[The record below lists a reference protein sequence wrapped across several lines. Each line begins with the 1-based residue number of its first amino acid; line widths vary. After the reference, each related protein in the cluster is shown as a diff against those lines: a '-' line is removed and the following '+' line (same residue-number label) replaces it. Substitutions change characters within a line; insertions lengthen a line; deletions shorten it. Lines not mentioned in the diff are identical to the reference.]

1 MTTPSHTAPQ
11 TTPQHNTGNDERNAA
26 CRRRWTSIAA
36 SQLQNRSKTPFCLAR
51 GEVEQTFLVE
61 VLSGCLC
68 HRPLLNVVVNGFYI
82 KDGKNFLRV
91 DYNLFVVMCYLV
103 TFRLNELGLKHFSKL
118 INSQDV
124 NKMHKFLKF
133 FFDVRNL
140 STWIK
145 DEWCQVY
152 DVAYITE
159 KLIDPLLRWQP
170 DMQIIID
177 HLANTLANKVTHKK
191 ESQPVTV
198 PSEFNIT
205 KPRPRAIP
213 VPEEIP
219 QLEVQTKVPRSTY
232 DPPKEERLLEEL
244 KKRNRQRAEE
254 HLMEANIDQ
263 FRCAIPQESSKKK
276 RVLSEIRKEKEAK
289 IKPILYKAR
298 HVPRQIT
305 ENIPIK
311 MNTAA
316 ILRENVLY
324 QQKVK
329 EEVQRI
335 DQILEG
341 GYDPAK
347 FEEYQKQKNE
357 ERMEQQLADKERR
370 RLQEKIFFEELI
382 LAREAR
388 IEKKQQQAAQQ
399 KEEATE
405 LMQRYKEM
413 QLQGK
418 KEMKAKVEQVIKG
431 HQATKEQKRK
441 IQESKRKIAK
451 EMNKEMAEILQQVM
465 EESDEEIRKKT
476 QQIREIRARQ
486 AAMTMKHNFLDLS
499 RPAGHDLLDE
509 MSLLELRERLGLLKE
524 AQVKEE
530 EEKRDR
536 IINERQEKEQLLLDK
551 LEQISLNR
559 EALSKQAALR
569 HREEELKKLKFSKL
583 ISGNQQLV
591 ELRNKLE
598 EKKKEHHQL
607 IKMHKEKTQENL
619 QRVQGPRASERR
631 ATEERWWRNLEDSRE
646 RKVQLLTLRAEVSQK
661 AS

>member
-1 MTTPSHTAPQ
+1 MS
-11 TTPQHNTGNDERNAA
+11 
-26 CRRRWTSIAA
+26 SY
-36 SQLQNRSKTPFCLAR
+36 SQLLADIVRLLDKFDPQNNDPDHFVSEAANSYKAR

-68 HRPLLNVVVNGFYI
+68 HRPLLDVVVNGFYI

-91 DYNLFVVMCYLV
+91 DYNLFVVMCYLA

-124 NKMHKFLKF
+124 NKMHKFLTF
-133 FFDVRNL
+133 FFDARNL
-140 STWIK
+140 NTWIK

-152 DVAYITE
+152 DVVYITE

-177 HLANTLANKVTHKK
+177 HLANILANKVTHKK
-191 ESQPVTV
+191 ESQPVSV

-219 QLEVQTKVPRSTY
+219 QLQVQTKVPRSTY
-232 DPPKEERLLEEL
+232 DPPREEKLLEKL
-244 KKRNRQRAEE
+244 KRRNRQRAEE
-254 HLMEANIDQ
+254 HLLEANADQ

-276 RVLSEIRKEKEAK
+276 RVLSEIMKEKEAK

-298 HVPRQIT
+298 HVPQQIT

-324 QQKVK
+324 QRKVK
-329 EEVQRI
+329 EDLQRI

-341 GYDPAK
+341 GQDPAT

-357 ERMEQQLADKERR
+357 ELMEQQLADIERR

-388 IEKKQQQAAQQ
+388 IEKKRQQAAQQ
-399 KEEATE
+399 KEE
-405 LMQRYKEM
+405 
-413 QLQGK
+413 
-418 KEMKAKVEQVIKG
+418 
-431 HQATKEQKRK
+431 
-441 IQESKRKIAK
+441 
-451 EMNKEMAEILQQVM
+451 
-465 EESDEEIRKKT
+465 
-476 QQIREIRARQ
+476 
-486 AAMTMKHNFLDLS
+486 
-499 RPAGHDLLDE
+499 PAGHNLLDE

-530 EEKRDR
+530 EEKRRR
-536 IINERQEKEQLLLDK
+536 IINERQAKEQLLLDK

-559 EALSKQAALR
+559 EALSKKAVLR
-569 HREEELKKLKFSKL
+569 HREEELKKLKLSKL
-583 ISGNQQLV
+583 TSGDQQLG

-607 IKMHKEKTQENL
+607 IETHKKKTQENL

-631 ATEERWWRNLEDSRE
+631 ATEERWWQNLEEGRE
-646 RKVQLLTLRAEVSQK
+646 RKAQLLNLQAEVSQK